1 MAQNYQKE
9 IEPVL
14 YDSSGL
20 KMLKWGNLPPNQLLF
35 NMHWHERMELILVHS
50 GYFHFRIRN
59 HETTLCAGQLAII
72 PPGQLHYGM
81 SGNSPVSM
89 SNIMFDI
96 NSFYNRL
103 PVTKR
108 FLKPISE
115 QKVHF
120 SPQTEH
126 PEIIAHV
133 KSLLDD
139 ATSNDPLNLLS
150 KTGKFYE
157 LIALLYKHCLIEDE
171 SDFTPHNQ
179 FQNVLDYMNKHY
191 YEDIS
196 SADLSKRFGYS
207 EGYFCRHFKLITGL
221 SPMIYIRILRLEKAM
236 ELLQNEHLSF
246 TEIAMR
252 CGFSNAN
259 YFTRCFKSH
268 FNMTPSEYLQQQK
281 ESR

>member
-9 IEPVL
+9 VEPVL

-20 KMLKWGNLPPNQLLF
+20 KMLKWINLPPNKLLF
-35 NMHWHERMELILVHS
+35 NMHWHERMELILVTS

-59 HETTLCAGQLAII
+59 YETTLKAGQLAII

-81 SGNSPVSM
+81 SEESHVSM
-89 SNIMFDI
+89 SNIMFDV

-103 PVTKR
+103 PITER
-108 FLKPISE
+108 FLKPIVE
-115 QKVHF
+115 QKVNF
-120 SPQTEH
+120 VPWTEN
-126 PEIIAHV
+126 PEILAHV
-133 KSLLDD
+133 NSLLADTHPSD
-139 ATSNDPLNLLS
+139 SLSLLS
-150 KTGKFYE
+150 KTGKLYE
-157 LIALLYKHCLIEDE
+157 LIALLYRHCLIEEE
-171 SDFTPHNQ
+171 SDFTPQNQ
-179 FQNVLDYMNKHY
+179 FQDVLDYINKHY
-191 YEDIS
+191 DEDIS

-207 EGYFCRHFKLITGL
+207 EGYFCRHFKIITGL

-236 ELLQNEHLSF
+236 EMLANENLSF
-246 TEIAMR
+246 GEIATR